1 MTEEEIIV
9 IEEIV
14 PENKLLL
21 IQQALDQDQ
30 DWPNMIT
37 IACELV
43 GLEYTREIG
52 VKVTYELRESLGLT
66 PSGDL
71 DYSKVTNEMI
81 QDEVLEF
88 LPSYP
93 ASLIAALMVREDV
106 DFKDRFRSFCVALE
120 YFPSDRFELAVAESL
135 AGDKNAGAK
144 VTGIRRINSNGVTD
158 NTFKSKMTNLWNN
171 RFKQELQPDEDEV
184 DPLE

>member
-1 MTEEEIIV
+1 MTGEEIIV

-21 IQQALDQDQ
+21 VQQALDQDQ
-30 DWPNMIT
+30 DWTNMIV
-37 IACELV
+37 IACELS

-52 VKVTYELRESLGLT
+52 VKVTYQLRENLSLT
-66 PSGDL
+66 PNGDL
-71 DYSKVTNEMI
+71 DYSEVTTEMI

-88 LPSYP
+88 FPSYP
-93 ASLIAALMVREDV
+93 DSLVAALMVKEDV

-120 YFPSDRFELAVAESL
+120 YFPSDQFELAVAEKL
-135 AGDKNAGAK
+135 AGDKDAGIK
-144 VTGIRRINSNGVTD
+144 ITGVRRINSNGVTD
-158 NTFKSKMTNLWNN
+158 NAFKSKMTTLWNN

-184 DPLE
+184 DPVD